1 MTNIE
6 KRIVNFFI
14 KWEGGYVNDKN
25 DKGGPTNR
33 GITLSTFRA
42 YFGNNKTIND
52 LKNMSDTQWLY
63 IFKQG
68 FYDKIK
74 CSEVKN
80 ENIQLIWCDWF
91 WGSGSWGIKKVQT
104 IVGVEDDGIVGEKTI
119 EAINK
124 YNPKDLFNKIKA
136 SRIAFYYAIV
146 KNNPSQ
152 KKFLNGWLNRVNDI
166 SYL

>member
-52 LKNMSDTQWLY
+52 LKNMSNTQWLY

>member
-25 DKGGPTNR
+25 DKGGPINR

-42 YFGNNKTIND
+42 YFGNNKTSND
-52 LKNMSDTQWLY
+52 LKNMSNTQWLY